1 MYRYKTSDEIRGVK
15 PDGPEFAE
23 EYIEGY
29 FQKYQRDPED
39 KTAAFMALRLIAHAV
54 SEDADRDPRQEVPVP
69 LWILQALAP
78 GLLAYPHVRDRMTL
92 DQALGIK
99 PLKSGAHHELV
110 KEAKREDKR
119 NITLEVAQMIGPEP
133 KHGDVDEAVKAV
145 ADERGISKSKVWKAW
160 GVYGDAAQEALKRE
174 RVWDRLN
181 HNKILP

>member
-1 MYRYKTSDEIRGVK
+1 MKAILSAVIALLVCTSASAQTNPLLGRWR
-15 PDGPEFAE
+15 
-23 EYIEGY
+23 IE
-29 FQKYQRDPED
+29 
-39 KTAAFMALRLIAHAV
+39 TAAV
-54 SEDADRDPRQEVPVP
+54 
-69 LWILQALAP
+69 AP
-78 GLLAYPHVRDRMTL
+78 WVAPEK
-92 DQALGIK
+92 I
-99 PLKSGAHHELV
+99 HELV